1 MHNNLYEFVCAELED
16 LDRKAQAGKIEMRD
30 IEYAD
35 MLEHYKKS
43 KLTNHA
49 MEGEGFSGRGS
60 YGGYG
65 YGMRSYADQ
74 PRDSMGRFR
83 ASYADHSLADE
94 LRRRAGMERDEVSR
108 REMER
113 MADRFD
119 RGA

>member
-1 MHNNLYEFVCAELED
+1 MHKSLYEFVCAELED

-49 MEGEGFSGRGS
+49 MEGKGFSGRGS
-60 YGGYG
+60 YGGYD
-65 YGMRSYADQ
+65 MSSYDDQ
-74 PRDSMGRFR
+74 PRDGMGRFR

>member
-1 MHNNLYEFVCAELED
+1 MHNSLYEFVCAELDD

-35 MLEHYKKS
+35 LLEHYKKS
-43 KLTNHA
+43 KLTNRA
-49 MEGEGFSGRGS
+49 MEGEGFSGGRRWD
-60 YGGYG
+60 YAP
-65 YGMRSYADQ
+65 SYADR
-74 PRDSMGRFR
+74 PRDSMGRYR

-94 LRRRAGMERDEVSR
+94 LRRRAGMERDEISR

>member
-1 MHNNLYEFVCAELED
+1 MHNSLFEFVCAELDD

-35 MLEHYKKS
+35 LLEHYKKS

-49 MEGEGFSGRGS
+49 MEGKGFSNRGS
-60 YGGYG
+60 YGGYDN
-65 YGMRSYADQ
+65 GMRSYEDQ
-74 PRDSMGRFR
+74 PRDSMGRYR

-94 LRRRAGMERDEVSR
+94 LRRRAGMERDEIHR

>member
-1 MHNNLYEFVCAELED
+1 MMHNSLYEFVCAELED

-49 MEGEGFSGRGS
+49 MEGEGFSGRS
-60 YGGYG
+60 SYG
-65 YGMRSYADQ
+65 YGLRSYADQ
-74 PRDSMGRFR
+74 PRDGMGRYR

-94 LRRRAGMERDEVSR
+94 LRRRAGMERDEISR